1 MDRVL
6 EPQLMDHPAQAAA
19 YARADF
25 ADVNRGFVQRFTT
38 MFDEMTRGHVLDL
51 GCGPADIPIRLCRAL
66 PDVHVTAVD
75 GSAAMLQLGRDAIRR
90 EHLAEEIDLVRALV
104 PGLPFADASFD
115 AVISNSLL
123 HHLPRPKPFWSEVCR
138 LARAGAPIL
147 VMDLFRP
154 PSKEAA
160 RAIVEAEAANEAV
173 ILQRDFYN
181 SLLAAFTIEEV
192 REQLR
197 AVLPQLRCE
206 IVSERHW
213 LACGRAGERA
223 QICGT

>member
-1 MDRVL
+1 MIRVL
-6 EPQLMDHPAQAAA
+6 EPELMDDPAQAAA

-25 ADVNRGFVQRFTT
+25 ADVNEGFVERFAAT
-38 MFDEMTRGHVLDL
+38 FPDVTRGRVLDL

-66 PDVHVTAVD
+66 AYVHVTAAD
-75 GSAAMLQLGRDAIRR
+75 GSAAMLLLGHDAIRASG
-90 EHLAEEIDLVRALV
+90 LARKIDLVRGLL

-123 HHLPRPKPFWSEVCR
+123 HHLPKPDPFWSEVRR
-138 LARAGAPIL
+138 LARPNAPIL

-154 PSKEAA
+154 SSKEAA
-160 RAIVEAEAANEAV
+160 RAIVEAGAAKEAPV
-173 ILQRDFYN
+173 LKRDFYN
-181 SLLAAFTIEEV
+181 SLLAAFTIDEV

-197 AVLPQLRCE
+197 IVLPQLRCE

-213 LACGRAGERA
+213 LAWGRATAGN
-223 QICGT
+223 